1 MEYSDDMLEIR
12 HICINWQVEDITN
25 LSEILSLPTS
35 ERSVADI
42 ENKIKWLYHSKTKA
56 QGKAAAKGVWAKI
69 TGGKANINLDSQFD
83 NPTYEQILAG
93 LLKRLSIESLNTSV
107 KEQEEFLCDAV
118 IAEALVNMNPE
129 QRRRAFTEKVG
140 LDEITDNLDTSD
152 STLSQAAKGVGAFSI
167 VNAAGFSLYT
177 SSTMALSFTS
187 GLAGI
192 TLPFAVY
199 SGMTKF
205 ISVIIGPPGWAA
217 FGGFMIWKLTS
228 PDWDKL
234 KLALLYIIS
243 VRSRKSEKRST
254 SVL

>member
-1 MEYSDDMLEIR
+1 
-12 HICINWQVEDITN
+12 
-25 LSEILSLPTS
+25 
-35 ERSVADI
+35 
-42 ENKIKWLYHSKTKA
+42 
-56 QGKAAAKGVWAKI
+56 
-69 TGGKANINLDSQFD
+69 
-83 NPTYEQILAG
+83 
-93 LLKRLSIESLNTSV
+93 
-107 KEQEEFLCDAV
+107 
-118 IAEALVNMNPE
+118 MNPE

-243 VRSRKSEKRST
+243 VRSRKSEIRST

>member
-1 MEYSDDMLEIR
+1 M
-12 HICINWQVEDITN
+12 T
-25 LSEILSLPTS
+25 
-35 ERSVADI
+35 
-42 ENKIKWLYHSKTKA
+42 
-56 QGKAAAKGVWAKI
+56 AKGVWAKI

-83 NPTYEQILAG
+83 NPTYEQILGG

-152 STLSQAAKGVGAFSI
+152 STLSQAAKGVSAFSI

-205 ISVIIGPPGWAA
+205 ISVIIGPPG
-217 FGGFMIWKLTS
+217 
-228 PDWDKL
+228 
-234 KLALLYIIS
+234 
-243 VRSRKSEKRST
+243 
-254 SVL
+254 

>member
-83 NPTYEQILAG
+83 NPTYEQILGG

-107 KEQEEFLCDAV
+107 KEQE
-118 IAEALVNMNPE
+118 
-129 QRRRAFTEKVG
+129 
-140 LDEITDNLDTSD
+140 
-152 STLSQAAKGVGAFSI
+152 
-167 VNAAGFSLYT
+167 
-177 SSTMALSFTS
+177 
-187 GLAGI
+187 
-192 TLPFAVY
+192 
-199 SGMTKF
+199 
-205 ISVIIGPPGWAA
+205 
-217 FGGFMIWKLTS
+217 
-228 PDWDKL
+228 
-234 KLALLYIIS
+234 
-243 VRSRKSEKRST
+243 
-254 SVL
+254 